1 MFSTKQLKKRLQSLK
16 AEIHDHKRIA
26 WRDQNSDHHYIV
38 SELQLA
44 EDKIERAIY
53 TIEQCN
59 DRLKGQG

>member
-16 AEIHDHKRIA
+16 AEIHDHKRTA
-26 WRDQNSDHHYIV
+26 RGDHNSDLHYIV
-38 SELQLA
+38 SELELA

-59 DRLKGQG
+59 DRLKGKR